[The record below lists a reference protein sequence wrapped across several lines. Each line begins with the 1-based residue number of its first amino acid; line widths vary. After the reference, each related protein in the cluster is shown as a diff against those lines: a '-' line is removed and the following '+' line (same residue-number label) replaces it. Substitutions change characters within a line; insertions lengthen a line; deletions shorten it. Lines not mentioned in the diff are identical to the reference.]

1 MKTGP
6 YDDTLARPR
15 DSAPPVRAAR
25 PMRAATRHL
34 LAVCGFILVGI
45 GALGVVLPV
54 LPTTPFLIAAAACFS
69 RCSPRFEAWLVNHP
83 AFGPS
88 VQAWRRHRAIPKKAK
103 LLAVTAMLLS
113 YAVLLAS
120 GARPL
125 VLVVVAISLLACGS
139 YVLSRPSA

>member
-15 DSAPPVRAAR
+15 DSAPPARAAR
-25 PMRAATRHL
+25 PMRAATRQL

-103 LLAVTAMLLS
+103 LLAVTAMVLS
-113 YAVLLAS
+113 YAVLLTS
-120 GARPL
+120 GARPV
-125 VLVVVAISLLACGS
+125 VLVVVALSLLACGS